1 MAGTCAVRP
10 RPTPLCTAPNL
21 VRNRAFVR
29 SSTGLPITPRVF
41 TTAPSTKR
49 PSWSC
54 RFVKHPA
61 RSASASS
68 STKNYYWSFSA
79 PYIHTQLRSLAHHA
93 SDCEL
98 PIPHDRTAMA
108 LFFSAAR
115 LTSPLNPRGRLSDE
129 LGRGS
134 RSSGLSDELGRGSRS
149 SSGCHV
155 VVVVSLFA
163 LLGRCV
169 VQRSTERRLFLC
181 FSRES
186 PPRAHPD
193 RRPDDMCYG
202 FYRPA
207 GLRSSPDFHFGHS
220 RLAPGGCLMAP
231 RGKSDFFFT

>member
-1 MAGTCAVRP
+1 MWPGTCAVPP
-10 RPTPLCTAPNL
+10 RPTPSCTAPNL
-21 VRNRAFVR
+21 VRNRACVR
-29 SSTGLPITPRVF
+29 STGLPITPRVF

-61 RSASASS
+61 RSASAST
-68 STKNYYWSFSA
+68 STTYYWSFSA
-79 PYIHTQLRSLAHHA
+79 PYIHTQLRSLAHHV

-108 LFFSAAR
+108 LFSAAR
-115 LTSPLNPRGRLSDE
+115 STSPPNPRSRLSGE

-134 RSSGLSDELGRGSRS
+134 R

-169 VQRSTERRLFLC
+169 VQRSTERRLF
-181 FSRES
+181 FVFQSRVTS
-186 PPRAHPD
+186 PRAS
-193 RRPDDMCYG
+193 RS
-202 FYRPA
+202 PA
-207 GLRSSPDFHFGHS
+207 
-220 RLAPGGCLMAP
+220 
-231 RGKSDFFFT
+231 